1 LKGLKGATEM
11 EEIFKLV
18 ANYGFPVVISV
29 YLLIRMEAKM
39 ESLAE
44 SIRAL
49 TDAIM
54 SRPSEES
61 VS

>member
-1 LKGLKGATEM
+1 M

-49 TDAIM
+49 TGAIM